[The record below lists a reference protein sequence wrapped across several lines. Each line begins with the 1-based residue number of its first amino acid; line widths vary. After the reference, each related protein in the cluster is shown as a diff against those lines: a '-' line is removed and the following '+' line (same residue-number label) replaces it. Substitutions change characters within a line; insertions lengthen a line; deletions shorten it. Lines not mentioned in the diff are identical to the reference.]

1 VSFDL
6 AQYGITGETTNHSI
20 VGYHVHR
27 NPTVAKQYSLAIQQQ
42 RYHLAKNVALIAFSA
57 PKTGL

>member
-1 VSFDL
+1 MTFNL

-27 NPTVAKQYSLAIQQQ
+27 NPPVAKLYSLA
-42 RYHLAKNVALIAFSA
+42 RCCGWRRGMAL
-57 PKTGL
+57 TD